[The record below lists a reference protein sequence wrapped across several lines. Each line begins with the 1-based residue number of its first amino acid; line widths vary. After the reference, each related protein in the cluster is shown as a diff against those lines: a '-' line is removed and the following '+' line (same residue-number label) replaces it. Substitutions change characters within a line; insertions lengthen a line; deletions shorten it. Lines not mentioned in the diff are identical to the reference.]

1 LRSNATTLTRAVSV
15 VNNSR
20 FAARAARYARDARIA
35 RAASGLRVQC
45 GLPMKVLAGD
55 IGGTKTMLGILEKG
69 PSGWIRHAERTVP
82 SGAFGSFDDLVEDF
96 VRAHPLAFDAAC
108 FGVAGPVRGGR
119 VRGANMPWMVDEGS
133 VARRLGRSKV
143 GIINDF
149 AAQSLGVLELG
160 PDELAPINPAAAPI
174 DTSAPA
180 AVIGAGTGLGESI
193 LLRLHGR
200 PVAIATEG
208 GHCDFAPRTE
218 REIELLRYAAARVG
232 HVSYERIISG
242 PGLALIY
249 EFVRDTATGV
259 SESPALRE
267 AIARAE
273 DPSPAISRAALDGS
287 DPLASEALALFVSIY
302 GAEAGNL
309 SLRAVAHGG
318 VFVTGGI
325 AAKILPSLR
334 DGAFLA
340 AFVDKGRL
348 RPLVSTFP
356 VFVVLNPT
364 TGLLGAAAEAV
375 RIAEG

>member
-1 LRSNATTLTRAVSV
+1 
-15 VNNSR
+15 
-20 FAARAARYARDARIA
+20 
-35 RAASGLRVQC
+35 
-45 GLPMKVLAGD
+45 MKVLAGD

-82 SGAFGSFDDLVEDF
+82 SGAFGSFDDLVDEF
-96 VRAHPLAFDAAC
+96 VRAQPLAFDAAC
-108 FGVAGPVRGGR
+108 FGVAGPVRSGR
-119 VRGANMPWMVDEGS
+119 VRGANMPWTIDEGS
-133 VARRLGRSKV
+133 VARRLGGAKV
-143 GIINDF
+143 VLINDF
-149 AAQSLGVLELG
+149 AAQSLGILELG
-160 PDELAPINPAAAPI
+160 AHELAALNPDAPPI
-174 DTSAPA
+174 DTNAPA

-208 GHCDFAPRTE
+208 GHCDFAPRNE
-218 REIELLRYAAARVG
+218 REIALLRYAAARVG

-249 EFVRDTATGV
+249 EFVRDSASGSA
-259 SESPALRE
+259 SESKAARD

-287 DPLASEALALFVSIY
+287 DALAAEALRLFVSIY

-325 AAKILPSLR
+325 AAKILPSLQ